1 MCVHPSPFD
10 EGQLESRSRSKF
22 ASELFHFPSHWI
34 PFHSMSSLSLSLSP
48 LPVLAKECAN
58 ISSPALLAITS
69 SLQRP
74 PADIRPIAIYV
85 SCHFKHSIS
94 PSRPY
99 LRRHEILTFR
109 SWSHH
114 WWWQSKPPISL
125 GMSNLNL
132 PHTSQEPPPTHTLG
146 CLGTSLIGHF
156 PGAQCCRPVQ

>member
-1 MCVHPSPFD
+1 MCIRLHLMRVGLRAGHEVNSHLNFFIFPLD
-10 EGQLESRSRSKF
+10 
-22 ASELFHFPSHWI
+22 LFHLHIFP
-34 PFHSMSSLSLSLSP
+34 FSLSP